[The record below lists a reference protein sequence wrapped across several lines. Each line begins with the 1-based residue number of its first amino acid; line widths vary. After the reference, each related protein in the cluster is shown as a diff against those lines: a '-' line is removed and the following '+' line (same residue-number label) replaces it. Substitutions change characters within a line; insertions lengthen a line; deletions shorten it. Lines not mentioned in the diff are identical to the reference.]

1 MKARSNALEPK
12 AEVFG
17 GAWGGGVFLK
27 RVDVGRSGNDLFKA
41 QGKGRDVECM
51 EAEAVARQGRRD
63 GVSGK
68 VGKDRHMVS
77 VCRLILGGGGVRAS
91 GPRRAT
97 LGLGP
102 GLGITSSGIPIGCC
116 LVLRLRRRLGARHQ
130 CIAVHSVGAGTP
142 RVHP

>member
-1 MKARSNALEPK
+1 M
-12 AEVFG
+12 
-17 GAWGGGVFLK
+17 FLK

-68 VGKDRHMVS
+68 VGKDWHMVS
-77 VCRLILGGGGVRAS
+77 VCRLILGGGGMRVS

-97 LGLGP
+97 MGLGP

-116 LVLRLRRRLGARHQ
+116 LVLRLWRRQGARHQ
-130 CIAVHSVGAGTP
+130 CIAVHSTSDGA
-142 RVHP
+142 HCAHL